1 MKKLFTIM
9 VVGAALSLTACEA
22 TKDQG
27 GRTVHDAEYQAPYG
41 SERTVGDRVFEERQR
56 K

>member
-1 MKKLFTIM
+1 M

-22 TKDQG
+22 TNDQG
-27 GRTVHDAEYQAPYG
+27 GRVIHDSEYEAPYA